1 MKKFRRK
8 DIDKQIAVAIKKH
21 AKQFGY
27 KKIDFFAYKKYK
39 EYFITI
45 CFDSGDS
52 EVTGSAW
59 IKPFFIDD
67 VFWDV
72 FDISSNKN
80 APMSL
85 RANGAFALR
94 GIWLIDKKIEIKE
107 SLDEI
112 DGIVQTLFE
121 EIDGESLHFVDELG
135 DDVDNYITVA
145 EKFEKNISLEKML
158 FHVKNNCFEEAL
170 KLAEEELSK
179 GNHGGFGAG
188 DKNIYEFVVD
198 YCKERL

>member
-8 DIDKQIAVAIKKH
+8 DIDKQIAIAIKNH

-45 CFDSGDS
+45 CFNSGDS
-52 EVTGSAW
+52 EVTGSVR

-94 GIWLIDKKIEIKE
+94 GIWLIDKKIEIN
-107 SLDEI
+107 
-112 DGIVQTLFE
+112 Q
-121 EIDGESLHFVDELG
+121 
-135 DDVDNYITVA
+135 
-145 EKFEKNISLEKML
+145 LE
-158 FHVKNNCFEEAL
+158 
-170 KLAEEELSK
+170 
-179 GNHGGFGAG
+179 
-188 DKNIYEFVVD
+188 
-198 YCKERL
+198 